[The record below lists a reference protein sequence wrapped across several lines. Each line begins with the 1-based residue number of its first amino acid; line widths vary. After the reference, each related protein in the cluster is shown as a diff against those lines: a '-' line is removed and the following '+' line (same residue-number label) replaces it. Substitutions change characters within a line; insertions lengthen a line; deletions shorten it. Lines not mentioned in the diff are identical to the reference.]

1 VNEFEE
7 MLAIEEERAKERKAH
22 GETAPGKSKEDSDAV
37 GNVSQSDSPERARE
51 KAAEKINADVS
62 GRTLEKGK
70 EVKESRGCVV
80 TRGFSGFSTFRRLS
94 RATCVSA
101 HRKRA

>member
-1 VNEFEE
+1 MLFSQPVYVIHIRQREKTPGQIVNEFEE
-7 MLAIEEERAKERKAH
+7 ILAIEQDRAKERKAH

-70 EVKESRGCVV
+70 EVKESRGYVFN
-80 TRGFSGFSTFRRLS
+80 T
-94 RATCVSA
+94 
-101 HRKRA
+101 